1 MKFNILIIFLLIT
14 GCAQNLGKT
23 QKIPFNSKGFAYIY
37 KDEDFNSKLI
47 KYKFDNNNL
56 EVAHNKIRQGSIIKI
71 INPITNNYIT
81 LKNKK
86 KIKYPDFYKVLIT
99 ESVAKKLNLDFKTPF
114 VEIYEI
120 KKNKSFVAK
129 KTKIYQEEKKV
140 SSNAPVEKVKIQ
152 NLTNVKKKKVKKK
165 IYIVIAE
172 FYSDNSAKSLKKRIM
187 QDLTGFDQKKL
198 FIKSNKTNKF
208 SLLSGPYYSINLVK
222 NDYILLKNFGFEE
235 LDLDIND

>member
-81 LKNKK
+81 LKNKR
-86 KIKYPDFYKVLIT
+86 
-99 ESVAKKLNLDFKTPF
+99 KLNIL
-114 VEIYEI
+114 I
-120 KKNKSFVAK
+120 
-129 KTKIYQEEKKV
+129 
-140 SSNAPVEKVKIQ
+140 
-152 NLTNVKKKKVKKK
+152 
-165 IYIVIAE
+165 
-172 FYSDNSAKSLKKRIM
+172 
-187 QDLTGFDQKKL
+187 
-198 FIKSNKTNKF
+198 FIKC
-208 SLLSGPYYSINLVK
+208 L
-222 NDYILLKNFGFEE
+222 
-235 LDLDIND
+235 